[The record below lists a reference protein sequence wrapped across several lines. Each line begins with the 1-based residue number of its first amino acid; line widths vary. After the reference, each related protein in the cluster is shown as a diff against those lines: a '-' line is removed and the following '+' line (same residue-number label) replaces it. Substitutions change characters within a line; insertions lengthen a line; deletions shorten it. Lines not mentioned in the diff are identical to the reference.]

1 MAMAVARFAKENEE
15 KSSDQSHESQS
26 TEIVIQSG
34 RACTKKRQKTEGESE
49 NEARSLEEGKRV
61 CGILVVW
68 PNFVLPGNTKCSSL
82 REEKTEWEYISEEVE
97 ADCGGEVDC
106 QSVEIDKAAGVCKGT
121 VTH

>member
-1 MAMAVARFAKENEE
+1 M
-15 KSSDQSHESQS
+15 
-26 TEIVIQSG
+26 IQSG

-61 CGILVVW
+61 RGILVVW
-68 PNFVLPGNTKCSSL
+68 PSFVLPGDTKCSSL
-82 REEKTEWEYISEEVE
+82 REEKTEWEYCRFFGERKASAWNTSLSVCLSRSVSLSPISEEVE

-121 VTH
+121 VTQ